1 MLLRRAGTLGATLVT
16 IALLAAAPALAQN
29 QDTRILHSW
38 DEPVTLA
45 DGQETTH
52 RYVVSYTYS
61 TNTATQAIY
70 DDAGTLLSERP
81 LGFAPEP
88 NEEEIADAI
97 SVIEADPALAPLL
110 ARSDLMIEGGFIEY
124 EGDCARTRCLQFEIT
139 PTDGTRLERFVVVD
153 LSAREVIE
161 HDLFPHLRD

>member
-1 MLLRRAGTLGATLVT
+1 MLLRRIGTLGATLAT

-29 QDTRILHSW
+29 PDTRTLHSW

-52 RYVVSYTYS
+52 RYVISYTYS

-70 DDAGTLLSERP
+70 DAAGTLLAERP
-81 LGFAPEP
+81 LGYMPEP

-97 SVIEADPALAPLL
+97 TVIEADPELATLL
-110 ARSDLMIEGGFIEY
+110 ARSDLMVEGGFIKH
-124 EGDCARTRCLQFEIT
+124 EGPCARTRCLQFEIT
-139 PTDGTRLERFVVVD
+139 PAGSTRLERFVVVD

-161 HDLFPHLRD
+161 RDLFPHLRD